1 VAAVS
6 AAFDPRE
13 RDVPTPTARLARS
26 IPESRAESGKAARNG
41 RKFGFNRNTQQR
53 MFGAAQVQNWDRLAL
68 DTYPWIMA
76 VFGHFHEAQRQFLL
90 TKVKP
95 ELKGYA

>member
-1 VAAVS
+1 
-6 AAFDPRE
+6 
-13 RDVPTPTARLARS
+13 
-26 IPESRAESGKAARNG
+26 
-41 RKFGFNRNTQQR
+41 
-53 MFGAAQVQNWDRLAL
+53 MFGAAPVQNWDRLAL